1 MGYFGCAYIVEG
13 EVADNGVILTKTVL
27 TPGFNQGKALFSWS
41 EGERPPGLFSYA
53 DGTLLCTSELVILP
67 GYPATKR
74 AASQAGENENLV
86 LIEEDF
92 RPQSENEPV
101 IFHFLLP
108 SGFVPCRDRQPLI
121 TPSRPSIIARGERL
135 SVTFVATGAA
145 DVRFWIRRL
154 DRTEKL
160 ADFDLTLLFDKPPE
174 RTAKA
179 TLEINLGL
187 VKFSFGEK

>member
-13 EVADNGVILTKTVL
+13 SADETGVTLTTTVL
-27 TPGFNQGKALFSWS
+27 TPALDHGRALFFWS

-53 DGTLLCTSELVILP
+53 NDSLRCTSHLTALP
-67 GYPATKR
+67 GYPVTEHR
-74 AASQAGENENLV
+74 GNQSGESENLV

-92 RPQSENEPV
+92 RAQSPDEPV

-108 SGFVPCRDRQPLI
+108 SRFVPCPDRQPLL
-121 TPSRPSIIARGERL
+121 TPSRPSVIARDERL

-154 DRTEKL
+154 DPNEKL
-160 ADFDLTLLFDKPPE
+160 ADFDLTRLYDKPAE
-174 RTAKA
+174 RTARA
-179 TLEINLGL
+179 TLEINLGI
-187 VKFSFGEK
+187 VKFTFGER